1 VASVYQK
8 RGTWYLRVRD
18 AHGRWLCKAS
28 TAQTKT
34 EARKLAVDLERR
46 SERQWLGLE
55 QPDLAAGGG
64 TVDELM
70 EWWIDKFL
78 KKAGSATGES
88 SIPKHIIGSDLGK
101 LRLTDVTAGKVD
113 LFLAEKSTA

>member
-18 AHGRWLCKAS
+18 AHGRWLCRAS
-28 TAQTKT
+28 TAATKT
-34 EARKLAVDLERR
+34 EARKLAADMERR
-46 SERQWLGLE
+46 SERQRLGLE
-55 QPDLAAGGG
+55 QPDLLAGGG

-78 KKAGSATGES
+78 KKAGLCLLIPFSAETLG
-88 SIPKHIIGSDLGK
+88 SILKCWARRSGRPRADS
-101 LRLTDVTAGKVD
+101 VAN
-113 LFLAEKSTA
+113 S